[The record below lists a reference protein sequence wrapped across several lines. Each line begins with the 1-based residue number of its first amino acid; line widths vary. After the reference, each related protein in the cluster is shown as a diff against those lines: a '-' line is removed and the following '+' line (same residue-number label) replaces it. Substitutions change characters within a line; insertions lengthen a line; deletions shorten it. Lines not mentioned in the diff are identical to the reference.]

1 MLHRRKTD
9 LKKHCH
15 IHQRN
20 CNNHSTILHPVAC
33 SNSGAE
39 PSPRAARANI
49 LCPAA
54 SASPRSLPAS
64 SVPRARRDPRRPQ
77 APSPRRS
84 RRRRRHP
91 LHWATRDHRPLRGH
105 LGGKLWW
112 HVTKIDQISSGC
124 GCMRNQEKH
133 EKSNW
138 CWSMNQ
144 NESIWIYTKVPGVAT
159 SSDQP
164 RYQHIPTTNPSVWF
178 RRILLHWCVYI
189 QGCAAIIIGGWLLLV
204 GGWSNPESTQLPVN
218 RA

>member
-1 MLHRRKTD
+1 
-9 LKKHCH
+9 
-15 IHQRN
+15 
-20 CNNHSTILHPVAC
+20 
-33 SNSGAE
+33 
-39 PSPRAARANI
+39 
-49 LCPAA
+49 
-54 SASPRSLPAS
+54 
-64 SVPRARRDPRRPQ
+64 VPRARRDPRRPQ

-144 NESIWIYTKVPGVAT
+144 NESKWINLNLYEGSWGSYKLRSTAIPTYTNHESKRLVSSYPVTLMCLYPGLCSDHHWRLAAIGWRLEQSWIYSIACQSCIAWKTVRRHWIACCCAIFAVCLLGLPFLFLAVLFSAWISWTHTWDMGRNAGSSLWPT
-159 SSDQP
+159 S
-164 RYQHIPTTNPSVWF
+164 NF
-178 RRILLHWCVYI
+178 
-189 QGCAAIIIGGWLLLV
+189 
-204 GGWSNPESTQLPVN
+204 
-218 RA
+218 